1 MQFRPKRYTLLSM
14 TNSKRARKVLYA
26 VRLLPSS
33 LEVIGRYAKAK
44 GVTEAAVARE
54 AVEAGLVVVAGSYAL
69 ETSDLASGPRPG
81 DGHGQLAQNRIPNA
95 PD

>member
-1 MQFRPKRYTLLSM
+1 MQFRPNRYTLLSM

-54 AVEAGLVVVAGSYAL
+54 AIQAGLVVVAGNVAL
-69 ETSDLASGPRPG
+69 ENGRAASGVGSG
-81 DGHGQLAQNRIPNA
+81 DGDG
-95 PD
+95 